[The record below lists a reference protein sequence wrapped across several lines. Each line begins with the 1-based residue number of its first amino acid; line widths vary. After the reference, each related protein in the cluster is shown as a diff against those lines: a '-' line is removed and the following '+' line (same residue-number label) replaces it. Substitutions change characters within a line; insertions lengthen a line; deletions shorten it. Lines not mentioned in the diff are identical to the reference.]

1 VLPWLAG
8 AVPGWRQPAIALDPP
23 TACVEGKR
31 EKAEKVSG
39 SEKVS
44 GLFL

>member
-1 VLPWLAG
+1 MC
-8 AVPGWRQPAIALDPP
+8 AVGQMEEKMSEK
-23 TACVEGKR
+23 VS